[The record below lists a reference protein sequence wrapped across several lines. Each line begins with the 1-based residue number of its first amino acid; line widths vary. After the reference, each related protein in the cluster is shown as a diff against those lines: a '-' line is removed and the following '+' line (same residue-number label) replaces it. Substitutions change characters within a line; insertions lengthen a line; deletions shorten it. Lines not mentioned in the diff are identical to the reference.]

1 MSTLEYRDSPHRA
14 PQETLYGYCWCRS
27 ATNEVPSLKRACC
40 DALVQD
46 ASVLLRAL
54 RSLPVSFIPDLLA
67 RAVEDGRDRAAQLL
81 VSYWPGSSL
90 DLPAVIGGTCP
101 IIHHPNRVVATTA
114 IVRAFVELSLKGDR
128 DDLCS
133 LNVTGFQ
140 VGPELL
146 EFVERKMAVFS
157 KNESWTSSRQLLCDF
172 FIGEPHS
179 FDVFTSLLQHRLS
192 KKALLFEI
200 RNLEVEGVGETRLL
214 QLLEM
219 LDSDALT
226 GLSVA
231 YNSLQN
237 QGLLRISEQ
246 LRRFRG
252 LVALDLSSN
261 GVRRGDVRHYD
272 YLSDTIRVMPQ
283 LRRLNIK
290 SCRIGGY
297 LNTLLAR
304 CSREIT
310 HLDLSACGLRQ
321 QDLRVIGHFRSLTS
335 LLLSD
340 NNFANMIAELI
351 SVLLV
356 LEHLQVMHLSNCELQ
371 VNGFNALWDS
381 LRVSCRNLRTLDLTW
396 NKLSED
402 NLSVIVHDL
411 GNGSLPDLAILL
423 LPVPTNPSPA
433 YFDLIKRLEEVNP
446 HLKVRPDLV

>member
-27 ATNEVPSLKRACC
+27 ATNEVHSLKRACC
-40 DALVQD
+40 GALVQD

-67 RAVEDGRDRAAQLL
+67 RAVDDGRDRAAQLL

-157 KNESWTSSRQLLCDF
+157 KNESWTSSRHLLCDF

-371 VNGFNALWDS
+371 VNGFNALWEA
-381 LRVSCRNLRTLDLTW
+381 LRVSCRNLRTLDFTW

-411 GNGSLPDLAILL
+411 ENGSLRDLVLLL
-423 LPVPTNPSPA
+423 LPVPTNPGPA
-433 YFDLIKRLEEVNP
+433 YFDLIKRLEAVSP
-446 HLKVRPDLV
+446 HLKVQPDLV

>member
-27 ATNEVPSLKRACC
+27 ATNQVPSLKRACC

-214 QLLEM
+214 QLLEI

-411 GNGSLPDLAILL
+411 GNGSLPDLVILL

-433 YFDLIKRLEEVNP
+433 YFDLIKRLEAVNP

>member
-27 ATNEVPSLKRACC
+27 ATNQVPSLKRACC

-411 GNGSLPDLAILL
+411 GNGSLPDLVILL

-433 YFDLIKRLEEVNP
+433 YFDLIKRLEAVNP

>member
-1 MSTLEYRDSPHRA
+1 MSTLEYRDSPHRS
-14 PQETLYGYCWCRS
+14 PQETLYEYCWCRNV
-27 ATNEVPSLKRACC
+27 AKEVHSLKSACC
-40 DALVQD
+40 DALVRD
-46 ASVLLRAL
+46 ACVLLRVL
-54 RSLPVSFIPDLLA
+54 PSLPVTFIPNLLA

-81 VSYWPGSSL
+81 VSFWPDSSL
-90 DLPAVIGGTCP
+90 DLPAVVGGTCP
-101 IIHHPNRVVATTA
+101 IIHHPKRVVATTA
-114 IVRAFVELSLKGDR
+114 IVRAFVELSLKGDK

-157 KNESWTSSRQLLCDF
+157 RKETWTSPRRLMCDF

-179 FDVFTSLLQHRLS
+179 FDVFTSLLRHRLS
-192 KKALLFEI
+192 KKVLLFEI

-237 QGLLRISEQ
+237 QGLLRISEH

-252 LVALDLSSN
+252 LIALDLSSN

-272 YLSDTIRVMPQ
+272 YLSDTVRVMPQ

-321 QDLRVIGHFRSLTS
+321 QDLRVIGHFHNLTS

-340 NNFANMIAELI
+340 NNFFNMVAELI

-356 LEHLQVMHLSNCELQ
+356 LERLQVMHLSNCELRAD
-371 VNGFNALWDS
+371 GFSVLWES
-381 LRVSCRNLRTLDLTW
+381 LRVSGSHLRSLDLTW

-402 NLSVIVHDL
+402 NLAVIVGDVEA
-411 GNGSLPDLAILL
+411 GWLPHLVHLL
-423 LPVPTNPSPA
+423 LPIPSNPSPT
-433 YFDLIKRLEEVNP
+433 YFELIKRLEAVNP
-446 HLKVRPDLV
+446 HLKVQPDLV

>member
-14 PQETLYGYCWCRS
+14 PQETLYGYCWCRN
-27 ATNEVPSLKRACC
+27 ATNQVPSLKRACC

-411 GNGSLPDLAILL
+411 GNGSLPDLVILL

-433 YFDLIKRLEEVNP
+433 YFDLIKRLEAVNP

>member
-1 MSTLEYRDSPHRA
+1 MSTLEYRDSPHRS
-14 PQETLYGYCWCRS
+14 PQETLYEYCWCRNV
-27 ATNEVPSLKRACC
+27 TKEVRSLKIACC
-40 DALVQD
+40 DALVRD
-46 ASVLLRAL
+46 AGVLLRVL
-54 RSLPVSFIPDLLA
+54 PTLPVTFIPTLLA

-81 VSYWPGSSL
+81 VSFWPHSTL
-90 DLPAVIGGTCP
+90 DLPAVVGGTCP
-101 IIHHPNRVVATTA
+101 IIHHPKRVLATTA
-114 IVRAFVELSLKGDR
+114 VVRAFVELSLKGDC
-128 DDLCS
+128 DNLCT

-140 VGPELL
+140 IGPGLL

-157 KNESWTSSRQLLCDF
+157 KKDTWTSPRHLICDF

-192 KKALLFEI
+192 KKVLLFEI
-200 RNLEVEGVGETRLL
+200 RNLEVEGVGEIRLL

-272 YLSDTIRVMPQ
+272 YLSDTIRVMPL

-304 CSREIT
+304 CSLEMT
-310 HLDLSACGLRQ
+310 QLDLSACGLRQ
-321 QDLRVIGHFRSLTS
+321 QDLRIIGHFNNLTS

-340 NNFANMIAELI
+340 NNFFNMVAELI

-356 LEHLQVMHLSNCELQ
+356 LERLRVMHLSNCEIRAD
-371 VNGFNALWDS
+371 GFNVLWES
-381 LRVSCRNLRTLDLTW
+381 LRVSGSHLCSLDLSW

-402 NLSVIVHDL
+402 NLAMIVGDL
-411 GNGSLPDLAILL
+411 EAGWLPDLVHLL
-423 LPVPTNPSPA
+423 LPVPSNPSPA
-433 YFDLIKRLEEVNP
+433 YFELIKRLEATNP
-446 HLKVRPDLV
+446 HIKVQPDLV